1 MLLIFMSVGG
11 QKMTVKV
18 KHNYEKI
25 ALQIILHLAK
35 PVVGFLDMGGWLEE
49 PDREVTWPPL
59 LFLPVFLPYG
69 ELEREGV
76 MCIGED

>member
-1 MLLIFMSVGG
+1 MSVGG

-49 PDREVTWPPL
+49 PDREVT
-59 LFLPVFLPYG
+59 
-69 ELEREGV
+69 
-76 MCIGED
+76 